1 MTMIRNPCPV
11 LLYKKSL
18 WKVSL
23 YVRTHS
29 CPASCAGWPLKKKKM
44 FCIESSFST
53 DTKLNCKP

>member
-1 MTMIRNPCPV
+1 MAMIRNPCPV

-29 CPASCAGWPLKKKKM
+29 CPASCAGWPLKKKKC
-44 FCIESSFST
+44 FVLSLVLVLIQ
-53 DTKLNCKP
+53 N